1 MNYSSF
7 PESVDTFV
15 KKYPL
20 QASDIQKSI
29 EYKQLKEKLNR
40 TPQEDD
46 RLSQLSQ
53 ELSYAFIDPEE
64 WNKFQDALVNTQE
77 FFLQEVYG
85 YIQQK
90 QNEFQAELDKF
101 THRDEY
107 NPTVQYRKR
116 NTVTLQG
123 ETYLCLQDTLGNA
136 PNPSNN
142 TPFWAKIA
150 QRGAQGIQGVAGT
163 GLRFRGAHNNSTQY
177 VTDDA
182 VQFGGQLFACLQNNL
197 GQEPNPNQ
205 ATQFWALAVAR
216 GQSTATTEFKNRVTI
231 NNTRTNVPI
240 GIPEFNRNTDILT
253 VIQNTTTLIQGV
265 HYDINPNGSSID
277 NLQGQWNGTEES
289 ILMEFKVLKNFVVD
303 ITFSDGNMIQNDTV
317 GIEKLKPEVRQEI
330 DGVSN
335 KIGLLQNLETVNKES
350 LVGAVNENTQTVATH
365 LVNYTQFKEETES
378 TIGTATLQTQNK
390 TLKGAIN
397 EAFLAG
403 NSRKQELVDLLLSL
417 DASLPISYSSTWEQL
432 LTATGNISTGK
443 KYATGVGISTINSA
457 VYSRSSGTTLS
468 KPSLIVSDLGFK
480 PNYILARR
488 ESNQEEQIVYD
499 ARYMQNSRIVEIANR
514 TGTPSVITFQETP
527 SAYVSNGG
535 FNLPARLSGVNY
547 EWIAIE

>member
-40 TPQEDD
+40 TSQEDD

-116 NTVTLQG
+116 NTVTFQG
-123 ETYLCLQDTLGNA
+123 ETYLCLQDTVGNA
-136 PNPSNN
+136 PNPLNN
-142 TPFWAKIA
+142 TQHWAKIA
-150 QRGAQGIQGVAGT
+150 ARGAQGQQGIAGT
-163 GLRFRGAHNNSTQY
+163 GLRFRGTYNNSVQY
-177 VTDDA
+177 MTDDA
-182 VQFGGQLFACLQNNL
+182 VQFGGQLFACLQNNI

-205 ATQFWALAVAR
+205 VTQYWALAVSR
-216 GQSTATTEFKNRVTI
+216 GQSTGTTEFTKHIFVTDNRI
-231 NNTRTNVPI
+231 NVPI
-240 GIPEFNRNTDILT
+240 GIPEFNVNTDILE
-253 VIQNTTTLIQGV
+253 VIINTTHPTKGV
-265 HYDINPNGSSID
+265 HYSINPNGASID
-277 NLQGQWNGTEES
+277 KIGGSWDGTVEP
-289 ILMEFKVLKNFVVD
+289 ILFEFKVIKNYLLD
-303 ITFSDGNMIQNDTV
+303 PTYGDGNMIQNETI
-317 GIEKLKPEVRQEI
+317 GLEKLKPEVQQEI
-330 DGVSN
+330 NGVSN

-365 LVNYTQFKEETES
+365 LANYTQQL
-378 TIGTATLQTQNK
+378 GTATLQTQDK

-417 DASLPISYSSTWEQL
+417 DASLPISYSSTWEQI
-432 LTATGNISTGK
+432 LTVTGTISTGK
-443 KYATGVGISTINSA
+443 KFAMGVGISTTNSA
-457 VYSRSSGTTLS
+457 VYYRTSGTTLNRS
-468 KPSLIVSDLGFK
+468 SLIISDLGFK
-480 PNYILARR
+480 PSYILARR
-488 ESNQEEQIVYD
+488 ENNQEEQIVYD
-499 ARYMQNSRIVEIANR
+499 ARFIQNSRIIEIASR
-514 TGTPSVITFQETP
+514 TSLSSAITFQEFP
-527 SAYVSNGG
+527 SAHVSNGG
-535 FNLPARLSGVNY
+535 FNLPARLSGINY